1 MANLQIFCQHFS
13 ENQKNNNNFVY
24 NDINSYFCKLK
35 QSDKP
40 NMKYTLYAPE
50 KICGDINLP
59 SSKSISNRALIIWAL
74 TGHTILPN
82 NLSDCDDTKVM
93 IDALNSKE
101 ELIDIKAAGT
111 SMRFLTA
118 YFAVTPGTHIITGTE
133 RMKHRPIGILV
144 DALRY
149 IGADIEY
156 LEEEGFP
163 PLKIKGK
170 KLYSRPLSIP
180 GNVSSQFVTALLLIA
195 PMLDEPL
202 SIQLLGDVVS
212 KPYIDLTRCIMSQFG
227 AEVEWTDVDTITVSS
242 GNYTPRQFTIEND
255 WSAASYWYEMLAI
268 SDNFD
273 SQVTFTGLQ
282 DGSRQGDSVVR
293 YMFSLLGV
301 KTAFSTDKTG
311 EQTMTITRHNRL
323 LPRLEYDFSNQPD
336 QVQAFVVCCAALGI
350 QFKFTGISTL
360 KLKETD
366 RIKAMKTEMLKLG
379 IVLTE
384 EDGNTLIWDGTK
396 TEAADHV
403 EIDTYDDHRMAM
415 AFAPLSIKYPG
426 LTINNP
432 EVVTKSYPSFWEDLE
447 KAGFKI
453 IKEE

>member
-1 MANLQIFCQHFS
+1 
-13 ENQKNNNNFVY
+13 
-24 NDINSYFCKLK
+24 
-35 QSDKP
+35 
-40 NMKYTLYAPE
+40 MKYTLYAPE

-74 TGHTILPN
+74 TEGKILPE
-82 NLSDCDDTKVM
+82 NLSDCDDTQVM
-93 IDALNSKE
+93 INALNTDNE
-101 ELIDIKAAGT
+101 VVDIKAAGT

-118 YFAVTPGTHIITGTE
+118 YLSVTPGTHIITGTE

-149 IGADIEY
+149 LGADIEY
-156 LEEEGFP
+156 MEEEGFP
-163 PLKIKGK
+163 PLKITGR
-170 KLYSRPLSIP
+170 KLYSRPVAIP
-180 GNVSSQFVTALLLIA
+180 GNVSSQFITALMLIA
-195 PMLDEPL
+195 PTLDEPL

-212 KPYIDLTRCIMSQFG
+212 KPYIDLTRSVMNQFG
-227 AEVEWTDVDTITVSS
+227 ADVEWTDVDTITVNA
-242 GNYTPRQFTIEND
+242 GKYVPRKFVIEND
-255 WSAASYWYEMLAI
+255 WSAASYWYEMLAMCN
-268 SDNFD
+268 SYDSEVNF
-273 SQVTFTGLQ
+273 SGLN

-301 KTAFSTDKTG
+301 KTAFTTDKETG
-311 EQTMTITRHNRL
+311 IQTMTITRHNRL
-323 LPRLEYDFSNQPD
+323 LPRLEYDFSSQPD

-384 EDGNTLIWDGTK
+384 EDENTIVWDGTR
-396 TEAADHV
+396 TEADEHIV
-403 EIDTYDDHRMAM
+403 IDTYDDHRMAM
-415 AFAPLSIKYPG
+415 AFAPLSIIYPG
-426 LTINNP
+426 ITINNP
-432 EVVTKSYPSFWEDLE
+432 EVVSKSYPSYWEDLE

>member
-1 MANLQIFCQHFS
+1 
-13 ENQKNNNNFVY
+13 
-24 NDINSYFCKLK
+24 
-35 QSDKP
+35 
-40 NMKYTLYAPE
+40 MKYTLYAPE
-50 KICGDINLP
+50 KIIGDINLP
-59 SSKSISNRALIIWAL
+59 SSKSISNRALIIGAL
-74 TGHTILPN
+74 TEGKIMPE
-82 NLSDCDDTKVM
+82 NLSDCDDTQVM
-93 IDALNSKE
+93 IDALNSDNE
-101 ELIDIKAAGT
+101 VIDIKAAGT

-149 IGADIEY
+149 LGADIEY
-156 LEEEGFP
+156 MEQEGFP
-163 PLKIKGK
+163 PLKITGK
-170 KLYSRPLSIP
+170 KLYCRPLSIP

-195 PMLDEPL
+195 PTLDEPL

-242 GNYTPRQFTIEND
+242 KSYTPRKFVIEND
-255 WSAASYWYEMLAI
+255 WSAASYWYEMLALC
-268 SDNFD
+268 D
-273 SQVTFTGLQ
+273 SYDSEVNFTGLD

-301 KTAFSTDKTG
+301 KTAFTTDKSTG
-311 EQTMTITRHNRL
+311 QKTMTITRHNRL

-336 QVQAFVVCCAALGI
+336 QVQAFVACCSALGI

-366 RIKAMKTEMLKLG
+366 RIKAMKQEMLKLG

-384 EDGNTLIWDGTK
+384 EDENTLLWDGTK
-396 TEAADHV
+396 TQPDAHI

-415 AFAPLSIKYPG
+415 AFAPLAIKYPG
-426 LTINNP
+426 ITINNP
-432 EVVTKSYPSFWEDLE
+432 EVVTKSYPTFWKDLE

>member
-1 MANLQIFCQHFS
+1 
-13 ENQKNNNNFVY
+13 
-24 NDINSYFCKLK
+24 
-35 QSDKP
+35 
-40 NMKYTLYAPE
+40 MKYTLYAPE

-74 TGHTILPN
+74 TEGRILPE
-82 NLSDCDDTKVM
+82 NLSDCDDTQVM
-93 IDALNSKE
+93 INALNNDSE
-101 ELIDIKAAGT
+101 VIDIKAAGT

-118 YFAVTPGTHIITGTE
+118 YLAVTPGTHIITGTE

-149 IGADIEY
+149 LGADIEY
-156 LEEEGFP
+156 MEEEGYP
-163 PLKIKGK
+163 PLKITGK
-170 KLYSRPLSIP
+170 HLYGRNVAIP
-180 GNVSSQFVTALLLIA
+180 GNVSSQFVTALMLIG
-195 PMLDEPL
+195 PTLDEPL

-212 KPYIDLTRCIMSQFG
+212 KPYIDLTRSVMNQFG
-227 AEVEWTDVDTITVSS
+227 ADVEWTDVDTVTVNA
-242 GNYTPRQFTIEND
+242 GKYTPRKFVIEND
-255 WSAASYWYEMLAI
+255 WSAASYWYEMLAMCN
-268 SDNFD
+268 SYD
-273 SQVTFTGLQ
+273 SQVNFSGLN

-301 KTAFSTDKTG
+301 KTAFTKDKETG
-311 EQTMTITRHNRL
+311 IQTMTITRHNRL

-366 RIKAMKTEMLKLG
+366 RIKAMKNEMLKLG

-384 EDGNTLIWDGTK
+384 EDENTIVWDGTR
-396 TEAADHV
+396 TQAADHI

-415 AFAPLSIKYPG
+415 SFAPLSIIYPG
-426 LTINNP
+426 ITINNP
-432 EVVTKSYPSFWEDLE
+432 EVVTKSYPSYWEDLE

>member
-1 MANLQIFCQHFS
+1 
-13 ENQKNNNNFVY
+13 
-24 NDINSYFCKLK
+24 
-35 QSDKP
+35 
-40 NMKYTLYAPE
+40 MKYTLYAPE

-74 TGHTILPN
+74 TEGRILPE
-82 NLSDCDDTKVM
+82 NLSDCDDTQVM
-93 IDALNSKE
+93 INALNNNSE
-101 ELIDIKAAGT
+101 VIDIKAAGT

-118 YFAVTPGTHIITGTE
+118 YLAVTPGTHIITGTE

-149 IGADIEY
+149 LGADIEY
-156 LEEEGFP
+156 MEEEGYP
-163 PLKIKGK
+163 PLKITGK
-170 KLYSRPLSIP
+170 HLYGRNVAIP
-180 GNVSSQFVTALLLIA
+180 GNVSSQFVTALMLIG
-195 PMLDEPL
+195 PTLDEPL

-212 KPYIDLTRCIMSQFG
+212 KPYIDLTRSVMNQFG
-227 AEVEWTDVDTITVSS
+227 ADVEWTDVDTVTVNA
-242 GNYTPRQFTIEND
+242 GKYTPRKFVIEND
-255 WSAASYWYEMLAI
+255 WSAASYWYEMLAMCN
-268 SDNFD
+268 SYD
-273 SQVTFTGLQ
+273 SQVNFSGLN

-301 KTAFSTDKTG
+301 KTAFTKDKETG
-311 EQTMTITRHNRL
+311 IQTMTITRHNRL

-366 RIKAMKTEMLKLG
+366 RIKAMKNEMLKLG

-384 EDGNTLIWDGTK
+384 EDENTIVWDGTR
-396 TEAADHV
+396 TQAADHI

-415 AFAPLSIKYPG
+415 SFAPLSIIYPG
-426 LTINNP
+426 ITINNP
-432 EVVTKSYPSFWEDLE
+432 EVVTKSYPSYWEDLE

>member
-1 MANLQIFCQHFS
+1 
-13 ENQKNNNNFVY
+13 
-24 NDINSYFCKLK
+24 
-35 QSDKP
+35 
-40 NMKYTLYAPE
+40 MKYTLYAPE

-74 TGHTILPN
+74 TKDGILPE
-82 NLSDCDDTKVM
+82 NLSDCDDTQVM
-93 IDALNSKE
+93 INALKNDDE
-101 ELIDIKAAGT
+101 IIDIKAAGT

-118 YFAVTPGTHIITGTE
+118 YLSVKPGTHIITGTE

-144 DALRY
+144 DALRCL
-149 IGADIEY
+149 GADIQY
-156 LEEEGFP
+156 LEEEGYP
-163 PLKIKGK
+163 PLKITGGH
-170 KLYSRPLSIP
+170 LSGRSVQIP
-180 GNVSSQFVTALLLIA
+180 GNVSSQFITALLLIA
-195 PMLDEPL
+195 PSLDEPL
-202 SIQLLGDVVS
+202 SIQLIGDVVS

-227 AEVEWTDVDTITVSS
+227 ADVEWTDVDTITVSK
-242 GNYTPRQFTIEND
+242 GNYEPRKFTIEND
-255 WSAASYWYEMLAI
+255 WSAASYWYEMLALC
-268 SDNFD
+268 SSFD
-273 SQVTFTGLQ
+273 SEVNFTGLN

-301 KTAFSTDKTG
+301 KTAFTADKTTG
-311 EQTMTITRHNRL
+311 LKTMTITRHNRL

-384 EDGNTLIWDGTK
+384 EDENTLVWDGTR
-396 TEAADHV
+396 TQAEEHI

-415 AFAPLSIKYPG
+415 SFAPLAIIYPG
-426 LTINNP
+426 ITINNP

>member
-1 MANLQIFCQHFS
+1 
-13 ENQKNNNNFVY
+13 
-24 NDINSYFCKLK
+24 
-35 QSDKP
+35 
-40 NMKYTLYAPE
+40 MKYTLYAPE

-74 TGHTILPN
+74 TKGEILPE
-82 NLSDCDDTKVM
+82 NLSDCDDTQVM
-93 IDALNSKE
+93 IDALNTQSE
-101 ELIDIKAAGT
+101 IIDIKAAGT

-118 YFAVTPGTHIITGTE
+118 YFAVTPGIHIITGTE

-144 DALRY
+144 DSLRY
-149 IGADIEY
+149 LGADIEY
-156 LEEEGFP
+156 LEEEGYP
-163 PLKIKGK
+163 PLKITGRR
-170 KLYSRPLSIP
+170 LYSRELAIP
-180 GNVSSQFVTALLLIA
+180 GNISSQFITALLLIA
-195 PMLDEPL
+195 PTLDEPI
-202 SIQLLGDVVS
+202 SIQLLEDVVS
-212 KPYIDLTRCIMSQFG
+212 RPYIDLTRCIMSEFG
-227 AEVEWTDVDTITVSS
+227 ADVEWTDVNTITV
-242 GNYTPRQFTIEND
+242 GPKKYAPRPFYIEND

-268 SDNFD
+268 CDNLD
-273 SQVTFTGLQ
+273 SEVNFTGLN

-301 KTAFSTDKTG
+301 KTAFTTDKGTG
-311 EQTMTITRHNRL
+311 KKTMTITRHSRL

-384 EDGNTLIWDGTK
+384 EDGNTLIWDGTR
-396 TEAADHV
+396 TQADEHI

-415 AFAPLSIKYPG
+415 AFAPLSIMYPG
-426 LTINNP
+426 ITINNP
-432 EVVTKSYPSFWEDLE
+432 EVVTKSYPSFWKDLE
-447 KAGFKI
+447 KVGFKI